1 MSGVLDAL
9 AGALAASPGLALAGA
24 LGWGVASVLLSPCH
38 LAGVPL
44 VVGYV
49 SGTEA
54 RTSAWRST
62 VVSLVF
68 ALGVLLTIAAL
79 GVATTAAGRAAG
91 DLGPWAAYAGAG
103 VLVLLG
109 LYLLD
114 VVQLPDLP
122 SWGGGRGRG
131 GGAGAAFLLGLAFGT
146 ALGPC
151 TFAFLAPVLG
161 ASLAMAA
168 ERPALALGLVAT
180 FGLGHAGVLVA
191 AGGSVGL
198 ADGLVSWSAR
208 SRLSGALRKGSGV
221 LVVLGGLWLVY
232 TA

>member
-1 MSGVLDAL
+1 VSGLLDAL
-9 AGALAASPGLALAGA
+9 AGALSASPGLALAGA
-24 LGWGVASVLLSPCH
+24 VGWGVASVLLSPCH

-54 RTSAWRST
+54 RTSARRSA
-62 VVSLVF
+62 VLSLVF
-68 ALGVLLTIAAL
+68 AFGVLLTIAAL

-91 DLGPWAAYAGAG
+91 DLGPWAAYAGAA
-103 VLVLLG
+103 VLMLMG

-114 VVQLPDLP
+114 VVRLPDLP
-122 SWGGGRGRG
+122 TWGGGKGRG
-131 GGAGAAFLLGLAFGT
+131 GGAGAALLLGLAFGT

-161 ASLAMAA
+161 AGLAVAG
-168 ERPALALGLVAT
+168 ERPALALGLVAA
-180 FGLGHAGVLVA
+180 FGLGHAGVLVV

-208 SRLSGALRKGSGV
+208 SRLSGALRGGSGV
-221 LVVLGGLWLVY
+221 LVILGGLYLLF